1 MNIRYCVAIRAD
13 QFHRN
18 GLTANLFHI
27 ISELAM
33 KRVMYFEENTTSHF
47 GIQNS
52 GFYQFVN
59 EYEDIVG
66 KISYVLEGNTYM
78 IFAKTIQL
86 NSQNLFQ
93 N

>member
-1 MNIRYCVAIRAD
+1 MYLRYCVGFRAD

-18 GLTANLFHI
+18 GLTVNLFYI
-27 ISELAM
+27 ITEVDI

-47 GIQNS
+47 GVQNS

-59 EYEDIVG
+59 EYEDIVRN
-66 KISYVLEGNTYM
+66 ISYVLEGNTYM

-86 NSQNLFQ
+86 NSQI
-93 N
+93 

>member
-1 MNIRYCVAIRAD
+1 MNIRYCVAIHAD
-13 QFHRN
+13 QFIRK
-18 GLTANLFHI
+18 GLTAYFLYIFPVLNI
-27 ISELAM
+27 

-78 IFAKTIQL
+78 IFAKTSQL
-86 NSQNLFQ
+86 NSQN
-93 N
+93 

>member
-13 QFHRN
+13 QFNKN
-18 GLTANLFHI
+18 GLTAI
-27 ISELAM
+27 ITVLDI

-66 KISYVLEGNTYM
+66 KISYVLEGNTYI

-86 NSQNLFQ
+86 ISQN
-93 N
+93 